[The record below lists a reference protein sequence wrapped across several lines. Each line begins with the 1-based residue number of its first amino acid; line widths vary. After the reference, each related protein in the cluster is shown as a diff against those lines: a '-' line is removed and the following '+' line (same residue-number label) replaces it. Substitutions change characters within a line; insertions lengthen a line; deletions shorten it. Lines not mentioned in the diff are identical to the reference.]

1 MLTTNL
7 EHACAAVSDG
17 GVVLHATEG
26 VWGLACDPFCEAAVA
41 RILAIKARAASKGLI
56 VIGGT
61 AEAFAPELASLT
73 DAERDRVI
81 AEWPGPVTWVLP
93 GQRFP
98 AWVRGEHAGIAVRVP
113 GHPQARSLASQ
124 CGPLVSTS
132 ANAAGAPP
140 ALTQQD
146 AAERFADLV
155 DVVLAGE
162 VQNPGVASRLQTLG
176 GEVLRA

>member
-7 EHACAAVSDG
+7 EHASAAINNG

-26 VWGLACDPFCEAAVA
+26 VWGLACDPFCQAAVE
-41 RILAIKARAASKGLI
+41 RILSIKARAASKGLI
-56 VIGGT
+56 VIGGGT
-61 AEAFAPELASLT
+61 DAFAPELASLS
-73 DAERDRVI
+73 DADRRRVT
-81 AEWPGPVTWVLP
+81 AQWPGPFTWVLP

-98 AWVRGEHAGIAVRVP
+98 EWVRGEHAGVAVRVP
-113 GHPQARSLASQ
+113 GHPQARSLAAR

-140 ALTQQD
+140 ALTQDD
-146 AAERFADLV
+146 AAERFANQV